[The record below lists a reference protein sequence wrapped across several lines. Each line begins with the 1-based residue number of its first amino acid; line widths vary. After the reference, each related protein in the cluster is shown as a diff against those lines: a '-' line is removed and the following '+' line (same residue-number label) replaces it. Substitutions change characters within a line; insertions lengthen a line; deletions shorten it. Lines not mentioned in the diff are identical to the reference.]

1 MDRLAGKADG
11 DGGGGKGGGE
21 RVRRQQLRMM
31 QQEAEK
37 ARGRRVLVVGAD
49 GELAEDD
56 EVDGAGG
63 LEMDIRHLDFELSYK
78 GAFNTRFNL
87 HMLSL
92 VNTGP
97 CA

>member
-1 MDRLAGKADG
+1 MHSSWHSSQKSSDDLSSSKESELYDN
-11 DGGGGKGGGE
+11 
-21 RVRRQQLRMM
+21 LS
-31 QQEAEK
+31 
-37 ARGRRVLVVGAD
+37 
-49 GELAEDD
+49 ELAEDD